1 MGAKEAVRAAKEHIA
16 DLFQDEGVM
25 DVGLEELDYR
35 DGGPGVWETTI
46 GFRRVWKGP
55 DPVGNPLAVLSG
67 RTSPRT
73 YKIVRVSDQGE
84 VLSLKHRQV
93 SITRRVTVDLDL
105 NLAAITNDP
114 SSALSYWHV
123 HNV

>member
-35 DGGPGVWETTI
+35 DGDPGVWEITI
-46 GFRRVWKGP
+46 GFRRVWRGP
-55 DPVGNPLAVLSG
+55 DPIGNPLAVLSG

-73 YKIVRVSDQGE
+73 YKIVRISDDGE
-84 VLSLKHRQV
+84 VLSLKHRQ
-93 SITRRVTVDLDL
+93 I
-105 NLAAITNDP
+105 
-114 SSALSYWHV
+114 SASR
-123 HNV
+123 

>member
-1 MGAKEAVRAAKEHIA
+1 MGVKEAVRAAKEHIA
-16 DLFQDEGVM
+16 DLLQDEGVM

-35 DGGPGVWETTI
+35 DGADLGVWEITI

-73 YKIVRVSDQGE
+73 YKIVRISDDGE
-84 VLSLKHRQV
+84 VLSLKHRQIPV
-93 SITRRVTVDLDL
+93 SQ
-105 NLAAITNDP
+105 
-114 SSALSYWHV
+114 
-123 HNV
+123 